1 MVSVLSFLSQHA
13 IICILHCDSELLT
26 TVCIHVH
33 AIHNIDRSPSLA
45 KLRLLRCCGG
55 KINII
60 KRLAPNWKGLGD
72 LLDFDVDGTQLR
84 IIEKRYSND
93 PEECCRA
100 MFQYW
105 LAGNGVKCSWS
116 SLIELLKDCDEEV
129 LAKDIEAA
137 LNK

>member
-1 MVSVLSFLSQHA
+1 MCSIV
-13 IICILHCDSELLT
+13 
-26 TVCIHVH
+26 HV
-33 AIHNIDRSPSLA
+33 DCSPSLA
-45 KLRLLRCCGG
+45 KLKLLQSHGG
-55 KINII
+55 KIKII
-60 KRLAPNWKGLGD
+60 KRLSPNWKGLGD
-72 LLDFDVDGTQLR
+72 LLDFDDDGTQLR
-84 IIEKRYSND
+84 IIEKRYPND

-137 LNK
+137 FNK